1 MVERAVEF
9 LARQLGRWPVALA
22 CVLALAAAV
31 VLPGLGGFGI
41 WEPQERLVADKVAP
55 RRIGTTADLRA
66 ILDPAVQAAQTHT
79 LQLPTDTCP
88 KFAPTDALAR
98 SLTPRAA
105 GWGRDVI
112 SDSDTGRRLPFA
124 LLGML
129 TVLAAAGIAMRKA
142 GTRAALITALVLLS
156 MPLLVFQSRQLTS
169 EIGTAAGATLIIY
182 GLLAIRP
189 QRSVLGVIDSAVGAL
204 ALAVGLVVAFAG
216 GGALLGLAVPLLAY
230 AAAGT
235 FGACALADVG
245 RVLRNGGLAVLR
257 VVWPRA
263 AIGRTRSTY
272 RGEGGMAL
280 VATLAAIGVLAV
292 LAYQCFSLK
301 QPQPFAVPQ
310 QRELLDHAIVPTNC
324 WSSALGGVW
333 RPDDDLRF
341 IWDSTFEQ
349 IAYGTFPWGVLAP
362 IAMIALI
369 GSTDKDRRKLGALTL
384 AWAVAAWL
392 ASEVFQRKVAFT
404 VWAGFPALA
413 IAVGVWIDSM
423 LAERRLPAG
432 AKLVGLFAVLG
443 VLDLG
448 KDMQS
453 FSERISSLQ
462 IGADAITYPS
472 TAHLV
477 LLPTKLW
484 ILILGVIVA
493 GGFAAL
499 LVLRARG
506 RGPALVVA
514 LAGTGVVAAFWSFG
528 WLPNLAEHLSSKV
541 LFDTYLDLR
550 KPGDVLVIMGDYGDA
565 PHDYAP
571 DAKPEILTGRDQVVQ
586 ALGRPQRVFA
596 ITPGSERCSLHREL
610 GGKPYYVLEDR
621 NTKALL
627 LSNKVDGTTDKNP
640 LRKSILHEPPANISH
655 KPKGKVVFDSRIEL
669 MGWDMPKTVSR
680 GGKFEVTL
688 YFKILQPVGGAWQ
701 VLMHFDGSA
710 GRAGNGDH
718 FPIDNICQTSTWQP
732 GDYIV
737 DRFTV
742 AGLAP
747 AFPPGTYEVWTG
759 FFTGSN
765 PNWRNMPVSEAPPDM
780 RDTADR
786 VKITTITVE

>member
-1 MVERAVEF
+1 VQWI
-9 LARQLGRWPVALA
+9 ARQLDRWPVALA
-22 CVLALAAAV
+22 CVIALAAVV
-31 VLPGLGGFGI
+31 VLPGLGHFGL
-41 WEPQERLVADKVAP
+41 WEPQERGVADRMAP
-55 RRIGTTADLRA
+55 RRIGTTGDLRA
-66 ILDPAVQAAQTHT
+66 ILDPAVQAAQTKT

-88 KFAPTDALAR
+88 KAASPDSLAR

-105 GWGRDVI
+105 GWGRDAI

-124 LLGML
+124 LLGIL

-142 GTRAALITALVLLS
+142 GTRAALISTLVLLS
-156 MPLLVFQSRQLTS
+156 MPLLVFQARQLTS
-169 EIGTAAGATLIIY
+169 EIGTAAGVTLIIY
-182 GLLAIRP
+182 GLLAVRP
-189 QRSVLGVIDSAVGAL
+189 RASVLALVDSAVGAL
-204 ALAVGLVVAFAG
+204 ALALGLVLAFAG

-230 AAAGT
+230 AAAGS
-235 FGACALADVG
+235 FGACALADLG
-245 RVLRNGGLAVLR
+245 RALRNAGLSALH

-263 AIGRTRSTY
+263 AIGRTRSQY
-272 RGEGGMAL
+272 KGSDGMAL
-280 VATLAAIGVLAV
+280 VATLAAIGVLCV
-292 LAYQCFSLK
+292 LAYQLFSLN
-301 QPQPFAVPQ
+301 QPQPFVVPP
-310 QRELLDHAIVPTNC
+310 QREVLDHAIVPTNC
-324 WSSALGGVW
+324 WSSALGGLW
-333 RPDDDLRF
+333 RPDDDLRY

-362 IAMIALI
+362 IAMVALL
-369 GSTDKDRRKLGALTL
+369 GSTDKDRRKVGALTL

-392 ASEVFQRKVAFT
+392 ASEVFQRKVGFT

-432 AKLVGLFAVLG
+432 AKLVGLFLLLAV
-443 VLDLG
+443 VDLG
-448 KDMQS
+448 KDLQG
-453 FSERISSLQ
+453 FTERLTSLTV
-462 IGADAITYPS
+462 GADAIQYPS
-472 TAHLV
+472 MAHLALV
-477 LLPTKLW
+477 PTKLW
-484 ILILGVIVA
+484 ILILGAIVA
-493 GGFAAL
+493 GAFGAV

-528 WLPNLAEHLSSKV
+528 WLPNLAQHLSSKV

-571 DAKPEILTGRDQVVQ
+571 DAKPEVLTGREQIVT
-586 ALGRPQRVFA
+586 ALARPQRVFA
-596 ITPGSERCSLHREL
+596 IAPATERCSLHREL

-640 LRKSILHEPPANISH
+640 LRKSILHEPPPNISH
-655 KPKGKVVFDSRIEL
+655 KPKARVVYDGRVEL
-669 MGWDMPKTVSR
+669 LGWDIPKSVSR
-680 GGKFEVTL
+680 GSKFDVTL
-688 YFKILQPVGGAWQ
+688 YYKVLQPVGGAWQ

-718 FPIDNICQTSTWQP
+718 FPIDNVCQTSTWQP

-737 DRFTV
+737 DHFTV
-742 AGLAP
+742 QGLAP
-747 AFPPGTYEVWTG
+747 AFPSGTYEVWTG

-786 VKITTITVE
+786 VKITTIIVD